1 LTSKVYSFKYRA
13 WDAMY
18 FESIDI
24 TSSSLSPIRLYIKG
38 TKISRV
44 LPQYDESFEW
54 AYLTEKAR
62 YIYDAFQIQRL
73 VSPLVKTYKII
84 NSQKNEFF
92 ISTSWNKLKKFFLYY
107 NINNQFK
114 QNKNI
119 IILPILGYSCDII
132 FLNYLKHL
140 FLKNGQN
147 NFIYDENL
155 KFNVIP
161 NDFRFSYLNNL
172 KNIYNID
179 VCILLNITLRLE
191 NPLLNAKIRQEY
203 LWNNTKIFQFGAK
216 YTSAYK
222 YSQLTNNLY
231 ISYKIFNGQISN
243 LISYCLKKKNI
254 LCITSILNKPTM
266 PSQLLYKV
274 KTLFNKKNINFNI
287 YTNSTQIEQINL
299 FELNILNKIH
309 STDNCN
315 SLITYFINTNKIHP
329 SLISKTSIYQSSH
342 FNNSYNFINLFIPST
357 TFFETRT
364 KLYINNLGLLRRVP
378 KLVSFYKMD
387 ILDDLDSSYFVTLF
401 IPFIKIKLK
410 FNDNKISQSLYKN
423 LPIKSYDCISNN
435 ILFTLTNYNNN
446 YIFNINYYNMLYNT
460 IYKNFY
466 KTNNF
471 EILSSTMTTL
481 TNLFLNKI
489 SNYYNN

>member
-1 LTSKVYSFKYRA
+1 
-13 WDAMY
+13 MY
-18 FESIDI
+18 FESVDI
-24 TSSSLSPIRLYIKG
+24 TSTLLSPVRLYIKG

-84 NSQKNEFF
+84 NSLKNEIF

-114 QNKNI
+114 QTKVI
-119 IILPILGYSCDII
+119 KILPIIGYSCDLI

-140 FLKNGQN
+140 FLKNGEN
-147 NFIYDENL
+147 NFIYDENE
-155 KFNVIP
+155 KFNVLL
-161 NDFRFSYLNNL
+161 NDFRFSYLNNF
-172 KNIYNID
+172 KNFYNID
-179 VCILLNITLRLE
+179 ICLLLNITLRLE

-203 LWNNTKIFQFGAK
+203 LWNNTKIFQFGTK

-231 ISYKIFNGQISN
+231 MSYKIFNGQLSN
-243 LISYCLKKKNI
+243 LISFCLKKKNI
-254 LCITSILNKPTM
+254 LCITSILNKPTI
-266 PSQLLYKV
+266 PIELLHKV
-274 KTLFNKKNINFNI
+274 KMLFNKKNINFNI
-287 YTNSTQIEQINL
+287 YTNSTQLEQINL

-309 STDNCN
+309 SNNQCN
-315 SLITYFINTNKIHP
+315 SLITYFINTNKINTSFVSN
-329 SLISKTSIYQSSH
+329 SLINIYQSSH
-342 FNNSYNFINLFIPST
+342 FNNAYNFINVFMPTT

-387 ILDDLDSSYFVTLF
+387 IFDDLDSSYFLTLF
-401 IPFIKIKLK
+401 LPFIKIKLK
-410 FNDNKISQSLYKN
+410 FNDYNICKSLYKD
-423 LPIKSYDCISNN
+423 LPLKSYDCISTNSMF
-435 ILFTLTNYNNN
+435 LLKNYNSN
-446 YIFNINYYNMLYNT
+446 YMFNINYYNMLYNT

-481 TNLFLNKI
+481 TNLFLNKT
-489 SNYYNN
+489 SNYFNN